1 MKTMKTVETIRAH
14 AIITLA
20 SVVYA
25 VGIALLLDP
34 NNLAPGGVSS
44 LAIILNRLL
53 PLPVG
58 TLMFIL
64 NVPIFIFGI
73 WKLGGRL
80 IVRSIYCQAV
90 SSVMINYLG
99 AHFPVI
105 TEDKLLAAL
114 SGAVLMGIGI
124 GVVMKQ
130 DATTGGMDIVVKV
143 IRKKVPYLKTNSLF
157 FITDMFVV
165 ALSAIVFR
173 NVEVALYAAVTVVVD
188 SYVLDLVLYGRDEA
202 KLLYIIS
209 DYSERI
215 AARIL
220 KEVDLGLT
228 FVEGKGGYSGADK
241 KVILVVMHKPLLPK
255 VEEIVRQ
262 EDPAAFM
269 IVTNA
274 SEIYGEGYKDIFSE
288 KL

>member
-1 MKTMKTVETIRAH
+1 M
-14 AIITLA
+14 ITLA
-20 SVVYA
+20 SAVYA

-34 NNLAPGGVSS
+34 NNLAPGGVSG
-44 LAIILNRLL
+44 LAIILNRLISV
-53 PLPVG
+53 PVG
-58 TLMFIL
+58 TLMFLL
-64 NVPIFIFGI
+64 NVPIFIFGL

-80 IVRSIYCQAV
+80 IIRSIYCQAV
-90 SSVMINYLG
+90 SSLMINYLG
-99 AHFPVI
+99 AHFAVI

-114 SGAVLMGIGI
+114 SGAVLMGLGI

-130 DATTGGMDIVVKV
+130 DATTGGMDIVVKI
-143 IRKKVPYLKTNSLF
+143 IRKKLPYLKTNSLF
-157 FITDMFVV
+157 LITDICVV
-165 ALSAIVFR
+165 ALSAVVFQ
-173 NVEVALYAAVTVVVD
+173 NIEVALYAAVAVVTD
-188 SYVLDLVLYGRDEA
+188 SVVLDIVLYGRDEA

-215 AARIL
+215 AERIL
-220 KEVDLGLT
+220 KDVDIGLT
-228 FVEGKGGYSGADK
+228 FVEGHGGYSGADK
-241 KVILVVMHKPLLPK
+241 KVIMVVMHKPLLPK

-274 SEIYGEGYKDIFSE
+274 SEIYGEGYKNIFSE